1 MRTLE
6 LHRGA
11 TERTRWPPDHTFR
24 IDQTP
29 LRMAPHFDSDGYQA
43 NNDADA
49 VKMAFDAYCFCLDH
63 SLGRCQPA
71 DNHILAE
78 CQGAPKV

>member
-1 MRTLE
+1 
-6 LHRGA
+6 
-11 TERTRWPPDHTFR
+11 
-24 IDQTP
+24 
-29 LRMAPHFDSDGYQA
+29 MAPHFDSDGYQA